1 MTSGFLRRLA
11 GMQSGELSFRFE
23 TELRKASSRVRSA
36 LVRPQWDRAQLAS
49 VLRPDGA
56 TSPAWTFAYAALQ
69 RRDYHAAH
77 VALGAHF
84 SQRISA
90 FPLNA
95 AGVFTVAD
103 AIVRDFPDASARVD
117 ASRRGDSPG

>member
-11 GMQSGELSFRFE
+11 GMQSGELTFRFE
-23 TELRKASSRVRSA
+23 TELRKASSRLRSA

-56 TSPAWTFAYAALQ
+56 TSPAWTSAYAALQ
-69 RRDYHAAH
+69 KRDYHAAH

-90 FPLNA
+90 FPLTA
-95 AGVFTVAD
+95 ARVFTVAD
-103 AIVRDFPDASARVD
+103 AIVRDFPD
-117 ASRRGDSPG
+117 